1 MVGGGLIEEAIFF
14 YVFFVFFRASGVT
27 IFQGAKIGIT

>member
-1 MVGGGLIEEAIFF
+1 MVGGGLIEETIFYKLF
-14 YVFFVFFRASGVT
+14 CFGASGVT